1 MFDKGGIPMY
11 PAIVFAGL
19 TLFTWAA
26 AVAASYLDDTPAEL
40 ERMPVHHELH
50 ERKVA

>member
-1 MFDKGGIPMY
+1 MFDKEGIPMY

-26 AVAASYLDDTPAEL
+26 AVAASYLDDTSAEL
-40 ERMPVHHELH
+40 ERGPVTTKSR
-50 ERKVA
+50 ERKAA